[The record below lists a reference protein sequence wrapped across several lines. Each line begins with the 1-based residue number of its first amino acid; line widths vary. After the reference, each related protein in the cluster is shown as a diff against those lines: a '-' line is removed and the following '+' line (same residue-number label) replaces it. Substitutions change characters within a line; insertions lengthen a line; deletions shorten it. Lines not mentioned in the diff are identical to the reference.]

1 MYTNQATTHS
11 TPLSSLD
18 SGSTTS
24 QFQSQ
29 PVREVSVPKP
39 AVQPELSKNTKSN
52 ETGDRV
58 TLSPQGRHMAASL
71 SQKTDDAQADKQDT
85 AEKQP
90 REGAQQVTNLT
101 AEEQRSVEQ
110 LKQRDMEVR
119 SHEQAHL
126 SNAGQYAAGSAQYTY
141 QKGPDGRRYAIGGEV
156 PIDVSKE
163 STPEAT
169 LQKMQT
175 VRKAA
180 LAPANPSSADRQ
192 IAAAATQKEAQA
204 RQEMQQVS
212 ADESTTGPLT
222 GSDSSGIDTQTD
234 ETSESIPS
242 SPRQAFTA
250 VA

>member
-1 MYTNQATTHS
+1 MNTNQTSTHATLLAS
-11 TPLSSLD
+11 LGPGFSSRQL
-18 SGSTTS
+18 
-24 QFQSQ
+24 QSQ
-29 PVREVSVPKP
+29 PIRDVRVPGP
-39 AVQPELSKNTKSN
+39 GAQPETSKDAGTN
-52 ETGDRV
+52 ETVDRV
-58 TLSPQGRHMAASL
+58 TLSPQGRQIAASI
-71 SQKTDDAQADKQDT
+71 SQQPNDAQKEKQDS

-90 REGAQQVTNLT
+90 REGAQQVTQLDPET
-101 AEEQRSVEQ
+101 QRAVEQ

-126 SNAGQYAAGSAQYTY
+126 ANAGQYAAGSAQYTY

-156 PIDVSKE
+156 PIDISKE

-169 LQKMQT
+169 IQKMQT

-192 IAAAATQKEAQA
+192 IAASATQTEALA
-204 RQEMQQVS
+204 RQEMQKVN
-212 ADESTTGPLT
+212 ADESTAEPPKEP
-222 GSDSSGIDTQTD
+222 DSIAETQPPQKSTDTT
-234 ETSESIPS
+234 S